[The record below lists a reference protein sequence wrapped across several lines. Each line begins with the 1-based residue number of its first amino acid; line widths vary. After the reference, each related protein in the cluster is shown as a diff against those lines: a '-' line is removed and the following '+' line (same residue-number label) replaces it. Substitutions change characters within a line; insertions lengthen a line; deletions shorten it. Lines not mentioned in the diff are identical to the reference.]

1 MKAVIAIVEESA
13 NNLDTY
19 SGGVAYQ
26 QGARNLG
33 VANVKRC
40 GRCCD
45 GRQTYLCYTT
55 DVLLAVF
62 FGEPKIVVKTKTD
75 IVSCELGQRSLPL
88 SQVPRTM
95 FLRNIKKGPLLS
107 AEKQLQ
113 QAIAM
118 PAAILKITA
127 HVLHMYH
134 AMEKGENR
142 HKNKKQADKRA
153 THTIQSVRS
162 EAMM

>member
-1 MKAVIAIVEESA
+1 MAS
-13 NNLDTY
+13 
-19 SGGVAYQ
+19 
-26 QGARNLG
+26 
-33 VANVKRC
+33 VKGYGC
-40 GRCCD
+40 SD
-45 GRQTYLCYTT
+45 GRQTYLCYAA

-62 FGEPKIVVKTKTD
+62 LGERKIVVETKTD

-118 PAAILKITA
+118 PAAILQITA
-127 HVLHMYH
+127 HVPCY
-134 AMEKGENR
+134 GEGI
-142 HKNKKQADKRA
+142 KKQETGGQKGHAYHPICKQRGHDVTGA
-153 THTIQSVRS
+153 VPTL
-162 EAMM
+162 